1 MDKIVL
7 CHPLRLAIGKFGGT
21 LKNTSAVSLAS
32 ALVRQ
37 ILQRSELNSS
47 LVDDCILG
55 NVLQAGQGMNPA
67 RQVVIGSGLPVEVP
81 GVTVNR
87 VCSSGLQAIICAA
100 QAIKANDAELI
111 IAGGM
116 ENMNQAPY
124 YLKKARY
131 GYRMALYKDDLIDGM
146 VYDGLW
152 DIFND
157 YHMGLTAENI
167 VEKYQLSR
175 KEQDEFSLKSHLKA
189 KDAIKAGYFSDQ
201 ILPIKVFKGKGNPVL
216 FDIDEQV
223 RFDTSLEKLSKL
235 PPAFKR
241 DGTVTAGNSSGINDG
256 AAAMIVTTEKKAKD
270 LNLAIYGS
278 IKSYALVGVEPAF
291 MGMAPLPAINKVLKR
306 AGLRLDDIDLFEV
319 NEAFAAQCLGI
330 LRELP
335 IPEEKLNVN
344 GGAIALGH
352 PVGATGAILIVKI
365 LYEMQRRD
373 FSLGLVSLC
382 VGGGMGMA
390 LIVERE

>member
-7 CHPLRLAIGKFGGT
+7 CHPLRSAIGKFGGT